1 MVSTLDF
8 ESSDPSS
15 NLGGTY
21 IFTLFFLLPFF
32 VFLLLF
38 FGFFL
43 WGFIDFRLFESSFFI
58 LNYKNENETQQVL
71 DYKENLDFN
80 LPFSLALLS
89 SIWSKQHLNTLQ
101 DNVLEHNSIPKIRF
115 RRGHIHCCPDLC
127 KSLDHQNLPHTNQFF
142 HCLHK
147 YFDDVGHKT
156 TNPWLASALIL
167 NILWL

>member
-43 WGFIDFRLFESSFFI
+43 CGFIDFRLFESSFFI

-89 SIWSKQHLNTLQ
+89 SI
-101 DNVLEHNSIPKIRF
+101 
-115 RRGHIHCCPDLC
+115 
-127 KSLDHQNLPHTNQFF
+127 
-142 HCLHK
+142 
-147 YFDDVGHKT
+147 
-156 TNPWLASALIL
+156 
-167 NILWL
+167 